1 MKRANHIASR
11 LRNSVA
17 KKIVVPAK
25 VCAPGDDAL
34 PSILSESLSLKAL
47 ASRQIIHRLG
57 ATEGRISNEPSPG
70 RKLAQKELK
79 DNACHFSLAK
89 LSNRKLPKIVQS

>member
-34 PSILSESLSLKAL
+34 PSIQTFILSESLSLKAL

-57 ATEGRISNEPSPG
+57 AT
-70 RKLAQKELK
+70 
-79 DNACHFSLAK
+79 
-89 LSNRKLPKIVQS
+89 